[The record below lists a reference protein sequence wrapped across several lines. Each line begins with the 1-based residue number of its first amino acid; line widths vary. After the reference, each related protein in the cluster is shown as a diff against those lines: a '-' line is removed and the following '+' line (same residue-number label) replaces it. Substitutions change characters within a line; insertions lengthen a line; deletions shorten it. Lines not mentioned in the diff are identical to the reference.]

1 MCVGKGSSP
10 TQFKFLIPFLLPL
23 PLAALLIGVRF
34 FWWADQKEG
43 KEGLGKKDLFQKG
56 ESPFPDHHRLH
67 LFSVKERPDLLFRL
81 GARKEGKR
89 ERKKGGEGKVVFG
102 NLWHEA
108 GKRKGKEN
116 IKNRQVIW

>member
-1 MCVGKGSSP
+1 M
-10 TQFKFLIPFLLPL
+10 
-23 PLAALLIGVRF
+23 AALLIGVRF
-34 FWWADQKEG
+34 FWWADKKEG

-89 ERKKGGEGKVVFG
+89 ERKKGGKEKSYLGTCGTRQEK
-102 NLWHEA
+102 E
-108 GKRKGKEN
+108 KERKT
-116 IKNRQVIW
+116 